1 MVQLRDSVASWLG
14 CYLGLTSQR
23 DGSLG
28 CNGIQSGSSSYGHGA
43 NSEAAILSAPT
54 AVVKNGSYTGA
65 FSLGYN
71 QDFFLGIPYAQPP
84 GRFRHAE
91 SLNSTWDGAHEAT
104 AYPPHCIGYG
114 GDQVGYAES
123 EDCLYLNVVR
133 PAGIDATANLPVAVW
148 IHGGGLRMGGSAD
161 RRYNLTFIVDNSVA
175 QGTPMVAVSL
185 NYRLSAFG
193 FLSGQ
198 EAHDAGI
205 TNIGFHDQ
213 RLALRWVYENIAAF
227 GGAPDKVVIWG
238 ESSGA
243 ESVSA
248 HTFAYN
254 GRNDGLFRGVIAE
267 SGFGGF
273 IARYPGNLNATSA
286 QQTAYDNLVHNTSC
300 VSSTARSSLDCLRQ
314 LPLQEIN
321 ATLAASSDNWS
332 PVLDGDFIADYPYN
346 QLRDGRFVRVPVLIG
361 CNSDEGT
368 SMGSSVGPDGK
379 GVNADID
386 LRAAIVGRFGL
397 NGNTLPRSN
406 ATSTPEKVNMLV
418 NELMALYPDIQAI
431 GVPGLKRF
439 PVITA
444 GDKLAQSVGI
454 QFRRSSALFGDS
466 WMHFLRRR
474 ASLAWSEYGV
484 PSWSYR
490 FDVLVNGIPPQYGAT
505 HFQEVAFVFDNL
517 DGLGYDKNPF
527 ATMPPS
533 YAALAKTMSHAWVKF
548 IVGLDPNGHSA
559 RSGSSTGTSV
569 PWPIYNATTGGG
581 AGHNMVWQA
590 DGSYVEPDT
599 YRAEG
604 IRWMI
609 DHGLDVFGI

>member
-1 MVQLRDSVASWLG
+1 MVQLRDAVASWLG
-14 CYLGLTSQR
+14 CYLGLTSQK

-28 CNGIQSGSSSYGHGA
+28 CGIQSGASYGA
-43 NSEAAILSAPT
+43 NREATASAAPT
-54 AVVKNGSYTGA
+54 AAVRNGSYMGV
-65 FSLGYN
+65 SSPGYN
-71 QDFFLGIPYAQPP
+71 QDFFLGIPYAQKPT
-84 GRFRHAE
+84 RFRHAE

-114 GDQVGYAES
+114 GDQAGYAES

-133 PAGIDATANLPVAVW
+133 PAGIDAAASLPVAVW
-148 IHGGGLRMGGSAD
+148 IHGGGLHMGGSAD
-161 RRYNLTFIVDNSVA
+161 RRYNLTFIVENSMA
-175 QGTPMVAVSL
+175 QGTPIVAVSL

-193 FLSGQ
+193 FLTGK
-198 EAHDAGI
+198 EAHGAGV

-213 RLALRWVYENIAAF
+213 RLALRWVHENIAAF
-227 GGAPDKVVIWG
+227 GGAPDKVVLWG

-254 GRNDGLFRGVIAE
+254 GRDDGLFRGVIAE

-273 IARYPGNLNATSA
+273 IARYPGNLNATA
-286 QQTAYDNLVHNTSC
+286 GQQAAFDNLVHNTSC
-300 VSSTARSSLDCLRQ
+300 ASSAAGDSLDCLRQ
-314 LPLQEIN
+314 LPLHEIN

-346 QLRDGRFVRVPVLIG
+346 QLRDGHFVCVPVMIG
-361 CNSDEGT
+361 CNSDEG
-368 SMGSSVGPDGK
+368 SGMGGSVGPDGK
-379 GVNADID
+379 GVSTDAE
-386 LRAAIVGRFGL
+386 LRAAIVGQFGL
-397 NGNTLPRSN
+397 DGRSLPRSE
-406 ATSTPEKVNMLV
+406 AASTAEKADQLV
-418 NELMALYPDIQAI
+418 TQLMALYPDIQAVGI
-431 GVPGLKRF
+431 PGLDKF

-444 GDKLAQSVGI
+444 GDKLAKSVGL
-454 QFRRSSALFGDS
+454 QFRRKSALFGDY
-466 WMHFLRRR
+466 WMHFSRRR
-474 ASLAWSEYGV
+474 ASLAWSAYGV

-490 FDVLVNGIPPQYGAT
+490 FDVLVNGISPQYGAT

-533 YAALAKTMSHAWVKF
+533 YAALAKAMSSSWVKF
-548 IVGLDPNGHSA
+548 IVSLDPNGH
-559 RSGSSTGTSV
+559 GSENGTGIGVS
-569 PWPIYNATTGGG
+569 WPVYNATTGGG

-590 DGSYVEPDT
+590 EGSHVEPDT